1 VPATEPV
8 VTVENADHV
17 RILRLNRP
25 EKKNALSEELGWAV
39 GAAIE
44 EAAADDD
51 VWVVGITGAG
61 DAFCSGLDLTP
72 AASGRP
78 PASPLTAQ
86 DAALD
91 DLGWIGRIPVLL
103 RERCDKPVVAG
114 VNGVAV
120 GAGLSLAMAA
130 DIRLAS
136 SSARFL
142 AGYAR
147 MATSPDGG
155 LSFTLTQALGYERA
169 MRFLLEGR
177 MHSAQEA
184 LALGLVGEVVDDARF
199 AERFREYCA
208 SLAAIS
214 PVAARQ
220 TKRVVH
226 RALLAGRLAEHA
238 AYELVNA
245 RRGLRTEDGEEARA
259 AFLERRP
266 PAYRGR

>member
-1 VPATEPV
+1 MTAPEPV
-8 VTVENADHV
+8 VRVEDLDRV
-17 RILRLNRP
+17 RIVRLDRP
-25 EKKNALSEELGWAV
+25 EKKNALSEELGWAIV
-39 GAAIE
+39 AAVE

-72 AASGRP
+72 APAGGPS
-78 PASPLTAQ
+78 ASPLTPQ
-86 DAALD
+86 DAVLD

-114 VNGVAV
+114 VNGAAV

-136 SSARFL
+136 SKARFL

-147 MATSPDGG
+147 MGTSPDGG
-155 LSFTLTQALGYERA
+155 LSFTLAQALGYERA

-177 MHSAQEA
+177 MHSADEA
-184 LALGLVGEVVDDARF
+184 LALGLVGEVVEAERF
-199 AERFREYCA
+199 EERFREYCA
-208 SLAAIS
+208 SLAAVS
-214 PVAARQ
+214 PVATRQ

-226 RALLAGRLAEHA
+226 RALLAGGLAEHA
-238 AYELVNA
+238 GHELVNA

-259 AFLERRP
+259 AFLERRK
-266 PAYRGR
+266 PAFRGR